1 MYALGG
7 MKWPL
12 TSVLVR
18 GHSVTSVGSGDQS
31 RGSSARA
38 VHFAAPGP
46 GLTPAAGLDELLE
59 AAHIALDTPIKDT
72 QPVGHVLD
80 EPFGVDVHLGSDP
93 SGGVVEAVEGD
104 DPGVI
109 RAVVRVPR
117 DALVGSLLGD
127 GGVELP
133 GHSGDAGHPVSVDSV
148 MVLMCYLP

>member
-1 MYALGG
+1 
-7 MKWPL
+7 
-12 TSVLVR
+12 VHLV
-18 GHSVTSVGSGDQS
+18 
-31 RGSSARA
+31 
-38 VHFAAPGP
+38 APGP

-72 QPVGHVLD
+72 QLVGHVLD

-127 GGVELP
+127 SGIDPEGFVESVADRL
-133 GHSGDAGHPVSVDSV
+133 GILDRRVKGDMRRFKEFIESRDGQETGAWRGE
-148 MVLMCYLP
+148 VLKYNKNKN